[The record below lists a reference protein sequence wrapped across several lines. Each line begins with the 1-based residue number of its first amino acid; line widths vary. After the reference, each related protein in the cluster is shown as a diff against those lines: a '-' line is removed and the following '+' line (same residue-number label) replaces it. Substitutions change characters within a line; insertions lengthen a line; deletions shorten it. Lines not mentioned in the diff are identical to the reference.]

1 MSDAQRIEQLEEQV
15 ARVRLMCK
23 TLLEEIEENPVAQV
37 GNAAMGIRTAVR
49 AINHALG
56 ETEEP

>member
-15 ARVRLMCK
+15 ARVRRMC
-23 TLLEEIEENPVAQV
+23 Q
-37 GNAAMGIRTAVR
+37 
-49 AINHALG
+49 HALG